1 LALDHERVSDPAF
14 VWPLKLPAALPSSP
28 PKALQLLAKISILS
42 NKEMPML
49 KPTPEPHPV
58 PAQPSLRRRTVID
71 TARQLG
77 LLEGEN
83 SRIGGR
89 IRRDLVAAAKAKS
102 GIASD
107 TELLEYALAKV
118 ALEDDF
124 GAKLVQRKGHVAND
138 VDLEF

>member
-1 LALDHERVSDPAF
+1 
-14 VWPLKLPAALPSSP
+14 
-28 PKALQLLAKISILS
+28 
-42 NKEMPML
+42 ML
-49 KPTPEPHPV
+49 KPTLEPHSA
-58 PAQPSLRRRTVID
+58 PAQSSLRRRTIID

-89 IRRDLVAAAKAKS
+89 IRRDLEPAAKAKS

-107 TELLEYALAKV
+107 TELLEYALARV

-124 GAKLVQRKGHVAND
+124 GTKLVQRKGRVTKD
-138 VDLEF
+138 VDLEL

>member
-1 LALDHERVSDPAF
+1 MFKSSTDAEPA
-14 VWPLKLPAALPSSP
+14 PALPG
-28 PKALQLLAKISILS
+28 
-42 NKEMPML
+42 
-49 KPTPEPHPV
+49 
-58 PAQPSLRRRTVID
+58 LRRRTVID

-77 LLEGEN
+77 LLAGEN

-89 IRRDLVAAAKAKS
+89 IRRDLVAAAKEKS

-124 GAKLVQRKGHVAND
+124 GTKLVRRKGRVVKD
-138 VDLEF
+138 IDLES

>member
-1 LALDHERVSDPAF
+1 
-14 VWPLKLPAALPSSP
+14 
-28 PKALQLLAKISILS
+28 
-42 NKEMPML
+42 ML
-49 KPTPEPHPV
+49 KPSQETEPLPI
-58 PAQPSLRRRTVID
+58 SLRRRTVID

-89 IRRDLVAAAKAKS
+89 IRRDLIASAKERS

-124 GAKLVQRKGHVAND
+124 GAKLVRRKGRVSID
-138 VDLEF
+138 IDLEF